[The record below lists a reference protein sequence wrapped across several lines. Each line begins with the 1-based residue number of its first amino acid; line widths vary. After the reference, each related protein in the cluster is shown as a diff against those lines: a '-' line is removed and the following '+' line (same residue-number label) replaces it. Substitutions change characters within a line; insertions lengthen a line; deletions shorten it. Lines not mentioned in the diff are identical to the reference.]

1 MTTQRAPQSFSW
13 GRLIH
18 DMNLTGVP
26 ALIACHCEPT
36 HYDASQPLLQLQLM
50 EGLQAF
56 TTSPSMGKLKNAL
69 IDFFGENLKLDIT
82 SGPANRSP
90 AALAGQKK
98 IGEQADAMKILMG
111 DKSISEM
118 IEQFGAKIVI
128 DTVEPIKGSLKPR

>member
-1 MTTQRAPQSFSW
+1 MIRHVVYFSVRSEADRDQVLN
-13 GRLIH
+13 GLRLLEANPH
-18 DMNLTGVP
+18 
-26 ALIACHCEPT
+26 ALHLEV
-36 HYDASQPLLQLQLM
+36 
-50 EGLQAF
+50 
-56 TTSPSMGKLKNAL
+56 
-69 IDFFGENLKLDIT
+69 GENLKLDIT